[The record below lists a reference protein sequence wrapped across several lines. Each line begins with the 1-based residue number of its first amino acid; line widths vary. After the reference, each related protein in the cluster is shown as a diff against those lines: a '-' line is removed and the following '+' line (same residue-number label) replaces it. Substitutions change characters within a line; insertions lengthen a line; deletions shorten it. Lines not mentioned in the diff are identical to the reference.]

1 MLQLLLGMSSFVSI
15 SGAEKIKIPG
25 YKIERL
31 IAEGGMA
38 TVYLATHE
46 SLGRYVA
53 LKLLRKFEN
62 INQSK
67 RFLAEGR
74 ILAALH
80 HKNII
85 TIYDI
90 GVTDSEQ
97 PYISM
102 EYLEGGDLEAR
113 IEKGMAPADALKVVN
128 AIADC
133 LSLVHSEGIIH
144 RDIKPANILFHKD
157 GTPILTDFGIAKQED
172 RDTRLTMEGSA
183 FGSPYYLSP
192 EQAECKTL
200 DGRADIY
207 GLGIV
212 LYEMLT
218 GNKPYK
224 GDSHI
229 ETIVAHLSN
238 ALPELP
244 PELSKYQDLV
254 HKMIAK
260 SPSDRFPNAGE
271 VVQYVRQLR
280 VVENTSPTPILD
292 KKISKSMRKPWVG
305 KKTGKPQPR
314 QPSGAEARQKNSISR
329 TEKILWSLAG
339 ILTVVLTITGSFMW
353 KQQQA
358 TVISTEYTDD
368 LEPATND
375 SAMIDDVKSVDSH
388 IGTERTSTVD
398 DAETLSKKPELLPR
412 VKSDTSSQESERIKE
427 YLAKANLAL
436 KESRLM
442 LPRNNNAYYYYQR
455 ILDIHP
461 NHKGSFNGFKKIAN
475 AYADLAEN
483 ELNRFNYAN
492 ANMYIRKGLKI
503 QPDNKRLLELKR
515 DTKVLKEGP
524 EWVINK
530 IKSLFK

>member
-1 MLQLLLGMSSFVSI
+1 MSDTVTNP
-15 SGAEKIKIPG
+15 GAATIKIPG
-25 YKIERL
+25 YKIEHL

-53 LKLLRKFEN
+53 LKLLKKFDN
-62 INQSK
+62 ANQSK
-67 RFLAEGR
+67 RFLIEGQ

-80 HKNII
+80 HNSII

-90 GVTDSEQ
+90 GVTDDEQ

-113 IEKGMAPADALKVVN
+113 IEKGMAPADALNVVD

-157 GTPILTDFGIAKQED
+157 GTPILSDFGIAKQED
-172 RDTRLTMEGSA
+172 RDTALTMEGSA

-224 GDSHI
+224 GDSYI
-229 ETIVAHLSN
+229 ETIVAHVSEP
-238 ALPELP
+238 LPVLP
-244 PELSKYQDLV
+244 PEMSQYQDLV

-260 SPSDRFPNAGE
+260 SPADRFPNAAE

-280 VVENTSPTPILD
+280 EAETDSPAPALD
-292 KKISKSMRKPWVG
+292 KKFTKSLRNTWIGNKRG
-305 KKTGKPQPR
+305 KRQHR
-314 QPSGAEARQKNSISR
+314 QPYRTEDRQKNSISR

-339 ILTVVLTITGSFMW
+339 ILTVVLTITGTLVW

-368 LEPATND
+368 SEPAIYDAAIKDDIKGAD
-375 SAMIDDVKSVDSH
+375 SNVD
-388 IGTERTSTVD
+388 TENSNKADT
-398 DAETLSKKPELLPR
+398 AEKLWHEPELKAG
-412 VKSDTSSQESERIKE
+412 VKQLTSSQDSKRIKE
-427 YLAKANLAL
+427 YLSKANLAL
-436 KESRLM
+436 KDFRLI
-442 LPRNNNAYYYYQR
+442 LPKNNNAYYFYHR
-455 ILDIHP
+455 VLDIDP
-461 NHKGSFNGFKKIAN
+461 NHEDAINGFKKIAN
-475 AYADLAEN
+475 AYADLAEG
-483 ELNRFNYAN
+483 ELNRFNYTRAN
-492 ANMYIRKGLKI
+492 RYIHKGLRI
-503 QPDNKRLLELKR
+503 QPDNNRLLKLEKNSDVLTDAPKR
-515 DTKVLKEGP
+515 AFD
-524 EWVINK
+524 K
-530 IKSLFK
+530 IKSIFK